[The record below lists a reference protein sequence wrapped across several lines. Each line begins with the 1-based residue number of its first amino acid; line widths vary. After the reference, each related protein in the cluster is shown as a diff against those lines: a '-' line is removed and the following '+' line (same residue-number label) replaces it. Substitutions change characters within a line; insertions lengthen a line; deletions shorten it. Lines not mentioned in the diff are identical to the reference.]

1 MLSTSYSALWA
12 IPALTAKVPID
23 RVNEFAVSSEVGTSK
38 TSKLITLAVNMGSS
52 TSKAAV
58 RNSTNSTTPLNL
70 DIHSPVQ
77 TNFPRSPGL
86 QDLSTFHPHQN
97 HNGVNEV
104 VVTSF
109 AGDEPESGITR
120 PSPAR
125 PLIRRYSELIDPTQL
140 DNQQVRSP
148 SGHLLSGSSYNLRGD
163 RPLSVRE
170 RQERIRQ
177 QMSQKRREQEMADD
191 GGRRRNSAKSS
202 VGSASTA
209 KVGKRR
215 GCLGCFGA

>member
-1 MLSTSYSALWA
+1 MNLR
-12 IPALTAKVPID
+12 PK
-23 RVNEFAVSSEVGTSK
+23 VSSEVCTSK

-77 TNFPRSPGL
+77 TDFPRSPGV
-86 QDLSTFHPHQN
+86 QNLSTFHPHQN
-97 HNGVNEV
+97 HNGVSEV

-148 SGHLLSGSSYNLRGD
+148 SGNLLSGSSYNLRGD

-177 QMSQKRREQEMADD
+177 QMSQKRRELEMADD
-191 GGRRRNSAKSS
+191 GRRRRNSARSS

-209 KVGKRR
+209 KLGKRR
-215 GCLGCFGA
+215 RYLGCFGA